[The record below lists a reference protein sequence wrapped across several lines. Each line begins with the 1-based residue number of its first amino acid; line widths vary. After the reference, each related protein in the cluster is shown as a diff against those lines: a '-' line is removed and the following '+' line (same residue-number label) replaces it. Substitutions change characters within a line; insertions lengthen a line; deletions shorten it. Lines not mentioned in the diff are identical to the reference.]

1 MGSTDSVQQSVIGT
15 GAGKY
20 GAASVIVEDVVATG
34 AGLCTN
40 FLRTHFFIECDR
52 RIIIDNCTFMIFNS
66 NYVHAKLLEKVVLV
80 MLRVPKLSMAPA
92 PVA

>member
-1 MGSTDSVQQSVIGT
+1 
-15 GAGKY
+15 
-20 GAASVIVEDVVATG
+20 
-34 AGLCTN
+34 
-40 FLRTHFFIECDR
+40 
-52 RIIIDNCTFMIFNS
+52 MIFNS